1 MYSKYYVLDSK
12 MTVCIYVCMYCKLK
26 ACIFSICGTPQYR
39 AVVEEVRP
47 GNLDISSDNNIIH
60 DIKINE
66 EYANLVP
73 QLSISEYESFKEDIK
88 QNGVQV
94 PIITNQD

>member
-1 MYSKYYVLDSK
+1 
-12 MTVCIYVCMYCKLK
+12 MYCKLK
-26 ACIFSICGTPQYR
+26 ACIFSICGGTLQYR
-39 AVVEEVRP
+39 AVVEEVTP
-47 GNLDISSDNNIIH
+47 GNLDISSDNNNIIH